1 MDFKQ
6 YTWLIRSAI
15 ENELKGDPIIADR
28 LNRVFKHV
36 WNRIETPVE
45 AVDNSSLDIGKELN
59 NLSLNIG
66 KELKNLSLLITNY
79 KSGKTTTMSFPISV
93 LLLKV
98 VLRRL
103 QYSLMYDVY
112 SIHSSVFE
120 CVDWI
125 REVMS
130 SGKSL
135 PGLMLFGKDYMYV
148 IIYNEITRTPDS
160 TQRSVGEDI
169 LPKRDNDAGN

>member
-45 AVDNSSLDIGKELN
+45 AVDNSSPD
-59 NLSLNIG
+59 IG